1 MYGGV
6 QKVSWL
12 KPVQRSNNMV
22 QDHYAILFQNEKK
35 TRYTVFASTNL
46 GALGKIYAIMLQ
58 FEQMF
63 HTFPNASCSL
73 CLEKDYNYDSDL
85 GAFRMDAL
93 SFEEAHKWKYL
104 VDLIIK
110 QYGHV
115 LDSPKR

>member
-1 MYGGV
+1 M
-6 QKVSWL
+6 S
-12 KPVQRSNNMV
+12 

-63 HTFPNASCSL
+63 CTFPNASCSL
-73 CLEKDYNYDSDL
+73 YLEKDYNYDSDL

-93 SFEEAHKWKYL
+93 SFEEAHRWKYL

-115 LDSPKR
+115 LDSPKRWYANDPTLSNP

>member
-1 MYGGV
+1 
-6 QKVSWL
+6 
-12 KPVQRSNNMV
+12 MV

-46 GALGKIYAIMLQ
+46 SALGKIYAIMLQ

-63 HTFPNASCSL
+63 R
-73 CLEKDYNYDSDL
+73 KDYNYDYDL
-85 GAFRMDAL
+85 WAFRMDAL
-93 SFEEAHKWKYL
+93 SFEEAYKWKYL